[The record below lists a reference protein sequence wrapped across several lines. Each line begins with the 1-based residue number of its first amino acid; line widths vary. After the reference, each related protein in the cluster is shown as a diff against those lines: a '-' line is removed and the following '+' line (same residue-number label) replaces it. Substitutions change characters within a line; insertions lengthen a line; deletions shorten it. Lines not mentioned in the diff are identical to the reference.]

1 MRAAVVAFWAVSL
14 LCAACDSTDDASP
27 APDAAAVTADAAPA
41 GDADVSSDARA
52 PDAAPPVQC
61 PLIAAE
67 NQCATDTDCSDD
79 DVCYVP
85 NDGPSPSGQCADD
98 ELDQCDTDADCAGR
112 GTGVHLRV
120 PGAHVRRDSGPP
132 VSAGMCGRHLPAR
145 RVVRRGSSR
154 CAPTACDAATPCP
167 PDFDCDARGR
177 CDRRPCTEHGDCATC
192 CVNGFCFAAPGTCN
206 YRPQ

>member
-112 GTGVHLRV
+112 GPAFICAYPELTCGVIQGRQCL
-120 PGAHVRRDSGPP
+120 PGCAVDTCPLGES
-132 VSAGMCGRHLPAR
+132 CGADH
-145 RVVRRGSSR
+145 R